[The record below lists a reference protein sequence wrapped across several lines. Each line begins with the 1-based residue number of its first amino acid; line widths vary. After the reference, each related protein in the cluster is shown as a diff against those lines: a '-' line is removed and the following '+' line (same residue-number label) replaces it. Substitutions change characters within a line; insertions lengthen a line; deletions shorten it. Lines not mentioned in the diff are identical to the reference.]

1 MMLPQAGPKGR
12 GIVAVLAV
20 SLGVYL
26 GAYHL
31 FRGHTGS
38 GLVEHE
44 QGLAIGIILVIAGV
58 VLWRARRAG

>member
-20 SLGVYL
+20 LLGVYL
-26 GAYHL
+26 GAYHV
-31 FRGHTGS
+31 FRGHTGR

-44 QGLAIGIILVIAGV
+44 QGLAMGTILVIAGA
-58 VLWRARRAG
+58 VLWRSRRTG